1 MKIATLANTNVQVE
15 IIAVNGGWTTV
26 RDVQTDKTFKVRNGS
41 IGKVTEITEPQTL
54 KAAKAKTSR
63 AKAEPKAPRERVP
76 LEQRKNGK
84 VDALYLQF
92 YQNVVVDRG
101 GVKVRS
107 MDKGDEV
114 ALELRAKTLPE
125 VYDYAAQVLGETM
138 QDLVARFKHLNPGM
152 QRMNLGNMI
161 RRINRA
167 GAK

>member
-1 MKIATLANTNVQVE
+1 MKIATLANTNMQVE

-54 KAAKAKTSR
+54 KAAKAPR

-92 YQNVVVDRG
+92 YQNVVVERG

-114 ALELRAKTLPE
+114 AVLLRTMTLPD

-138 QDLVARFKHLNPGM
+138 QDLVARFRHLNPGM

-161 RRINRA
+161 RRINRV
-167 GAK
+167 GDK